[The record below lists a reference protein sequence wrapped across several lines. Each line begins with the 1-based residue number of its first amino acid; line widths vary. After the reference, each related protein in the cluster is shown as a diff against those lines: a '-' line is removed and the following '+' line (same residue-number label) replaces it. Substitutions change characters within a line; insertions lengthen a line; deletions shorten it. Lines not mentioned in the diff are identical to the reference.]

1 MKVYYIGNMSDGC
14 YQVRCLLPQIHN
26 GWNGSTE
33 NLSDPKKPIEQVFKE
48 AMKADIIVFQRP
60 TEEEKVKLVKLL
72 QQAGKKVVFDND
84 DTYKPNSGVPTAV
97 KRFTKKAGDKLK
109 KYNKNII
116 EFIKQADL
124 VTTTTEFLAD
134 EYRQYNKN
142 VIVLP
147 NCIDPFNWDEP
158 LRNEGDKIRVGLVG
172 SVSANDEYEHI
183 KEAIYYLKGR
193 EDVEIVVYGLPPKD
207 SEAHKIAREIYKK
220 EMDFWDS
227 FVDERQPQTAIKDY
241 FKTLN
246 ELKLDLMLIP
256 RQENYFNKCKSNIKY
271 LEASMCEIPVI
282 AQGFTDKSSPYD
294 KDIDGTNGILVKT
307 GKSWIPAIKKLL
319 DNKELRREMG
329 KNAKQ
334 YTLKKFNIENNYK
347 LWAEA
352 YANIK

>member
-1 MKVYYIGNMSDGC
+1 MNVYFIGNMADGC

-33 NLSDPKKPIEQVFKE
+33 NLTEPRKSKEQIFRE
-48 AMKADIIVFQRP
+48 AMMADIIVFQRP
-60 TEEEKVKLVKLL
+60 TDDEKVKLVKLL

-97 KRFTKKAGDKLK
+97 KRFTKEAGDKLRR
-109 KYNKNII
+109 YNKNII
-116 EFIKQADL
+116 SFIKQADL

-158 LRNEGDKIRVGLVG
+158 LRSEGDKIRVGLVG

-207 SEAHKIAREIYKK
+207 SEAYKIAREVYKK
-220 EMDFWDS
+220 EMKFWDS

-241 FKTLN
+241 FRTLN
-246 ELKLDLMLIP
+246 ELRLDLMLIP

-282 AQGFTDKSSPYD
+282 AQGFTDKNSPYD
-294 KDIDGTNGILVKT
+294 KDIDGTNGIIVKT
-307 GKSWIPAIKKLL
+307 GRSWIPALKKLL
-319 DNKELRREMG
+319 NNKELRREMG
-329 KNAKQ
+329 RNAKQ
-334 YTLKKFNIENNYK
+334 YTLKHFNIENNYK
-347 LWAEA
+347 KWAEA